1 MPDAGYLTIGKVVK
15 RLQQRYPDLS
25 VSKVRY
31 LEDEGLITPARTPG
45 GYRLYSQHDVNRLET
60 ILRLQKTRFL
70 PLQVIKEELEKGES
84 AGMGY
89 GTSSSL
95 PASLQQSDNEETT
108 NRLHPIDRMP
118 ELTGAPVSF
127 VRQLAEVG
135 VIPLKRSPH
144 GRDLVDGHD
153 LALVRVCHEL
163 SRFGIGPR
171 NLRQYVTAANRESAM
186 FEQALVIYARKGG
199 GVEAE
204 LTDERRERFANAC
217 DQMLVLTNQVRD
229 ALIRR
234 HIDTTYKEMGVRE
247 QPERLPKDQE
257 RTHRG

>member
-31 LEDEGLITPARTPG
+31 LEEEGLITPARTPG

-60 ILRLQKTRFL
+60 ILHLQKTRFL
-70 PLQVIKEELEKGES
+70 PLQVIKEELERGEKPS
-84 AGMGY
+84 AAAG
-89 GTSSSL
+89 SSGL
-95 PASLQQSDNEETT
+95 PVGLTAPDDDETA

-118 ELTGAPVSF
+118 EVAGAPVSF
-127 VRQLAEVG
+127 VRQLADVG
-135 VIPLKRSPH
+135 IIPLKRSPQ

-153 LALVRVCHEL
+153 LPLIRVCHEL
-163 SRFGIGPR
+163 SRYGINPR

-186 FEQALVIYARKGG
+186 FEQALVVYARKGG

-204 LTDERRERFANAC
+204 LTDERRERFTNAC
-217 DQMLVLTNQVRD
+217 DQMLALTNQVRD

-234 HIDTTYKEMGVRE
+234 QINTTFKEMGTSSSA
-247 QPERLPKDQE
+247 ERP
-257 RTHRG
+257 TSS

>member
-1 MPDAGYLTIGKVVK
+1 MADAGYLTIGKVVK

-31 LEDEGLITPARTPG
+31 LEEEGLITPSRTPG

-60 ILRLQKTRFL
+60 ILHLQKTRFL
-70 PLQVIKEELEKGES
+70 PLQVIKEQLERGES
-84 AGMGY
+84 GLASAETG
-89 GTSSSL
+89 L
-95 PASLQQSDNEETT
+95 PVGLTQADDDETA

-118 ELTGAPVSF
+118 EVAECPVSF

-135 VIPLKRSPH
+135 VITLKRSPQ

-153 LALVRVCHEL
+153 LPLIRICHEL

-171 NLRQYVTAANRESAM
+171 NLRQYVIAANRESAM
-186 FEQALVIYARKGG
+186 FEQALVVYARKGG

-204 LTDERRERFANAC
+204 LTEERRERFAKAC
-217 DQMLVLTNQVRD
+217 NQMLALTNQVRD

-234 HIDTTYKEMGVRE
+234 QINATFKEMDTQQGDGR
-247 QPERLPKDQE
+247 P
-257 RTHRG
+257 TGA

>member
-31 LEDEGLITPARTPG
+31 LEDEGLINPSRTPG
-45 GYRLYSQHDVNRLET
+45 GYRLYSQHDINRLET
-60 ILRLQKTRFL
+60 ILHLQKTRFL
-70 PLQVIKEELEKGES
+70 PLQVIKEELERRES
-84 AGMGY
+84 GGSGQLDSAN
-89 GTSSSL
+89 L
-95 PASLQQSDNEETT
+95 PVGLTQTDDDETT

-118 ELTGAPVSF
+118 EVAGAPVSF

-153 LALVRVCHEL
+153 LALIRVCHEL

-186 FEQALVIYARKGG
+186 FEQALVVYARKGG

-217 DQMLVLTNQVRD
+217 DQMLALTNQVRD

-234 HIDTTYKEMGVRE
+234 QINTTFKEMGTSSSA
-247 QPERLPKDQE
+247 ERP
-257 RTHRG
+257 TSS

>member
-31 LEDEGLITPARTPG
+31 LEDEGLLTPARTPG
-45 GYRLYSQHDVNRLET
+45 GYRLYSQYDINRLET
-60 ILRLQKTRFL
+60 ILHLQKTRFL
-70 PLQVIKEELEKGES
+70 PLQVIREELERGENGATAS
-84 AGMGY
+84 SSL
-89 GTSSSL
+89 TSSGL
-95 PASLQQSDNEETT
+95 PASLTQTDDEETA

-118 ELTGAPVSF
+118 EVAGAPVSF

-135 VIPLKRSPH
+135 IISFKRSPH
-144 GRDLVDGHD
+144 GRDLVEGHD
-153 LALVRVCHEL
+153 LPLIRTCHEL

-186 FEQALVIYARKGG
+186 FEHALVVYARKGG

-204 LTDERRERFANAC
+204 LTDERRERFVQAR
-217 DQMLVLTNQVRD
+217 DQMLALTNQVRD
-229 ALIRR
+229 VLIRR
-234 HIDTTYKEMGVRE
+234 QIDTTFKEMGA
-247 QPERLPKDQE
+247 QQIDERP
-257 RTHRG
+257 

>member
-31 LEDEGLITPARTPG
+31 LEDEGLLNPSRTPG

-60 ILRLQKTRFL
+60 ILHLQKTRFL
-70 PLQVIKEELEKGES
+70 PLQVIKEQLEKGETGFS
-84 AGMGY
+84 ASMSDSG
-89 GTSSSL
+89 L
-95 PASLQQSDNEETT
+95 PAGLSRTDDDETA

-118 ELTGAPVSF
+118 EVAGTPVSF
-127 VRQLAEVG
+127 ARQLADVG
-135 VIPLKRSPH
+135 IITLKRSPH

-153 LALVRVCHEL
+153 LPLIRVCHEL

-186 FEQALVIYARKGG
+186 FEQALIVYARKGG

-204 LTDERRERFANAC
+204 MTDERRERFGQAR
-217 DQMLVLTNQVRD
+217 DQMLALTNQVRD

-234 HIDTTYKEMGVRE
+234 QIDAAFKEMSAGNDAA
-247 QPERLPKDQE
+247 PTP
-257 RTHRG
+257 

>member
-31 LEDEGLITPARTPG
+31 LEDEGLITPSRTPG

-60 ILRLQKTRFL
+60 ILHLQKTRFL
-70 PLQVIKEELEKGES
+70 PLQVIKEQLEKGES
-84 AGMGY
+84 GGAG
-89 GTSSSL
+89 SSD
-95 PASLQQSDNEETT
+95 ASGLAAGVGRPDDEEVA

-118 ELTGAPVSF
+118 ELAGAPVSF

-135 VIPLKRSPH
+135 LVPLKRSPQ
-144 GRDLVDGHD
+144 GRDLVDGRD
-153 LALVRVCHEL
+153 LPLIRVCHEL

-186 FEQALVIYARKGG
+186 FEQALVVYARKGG

-204 LTDERRERFANAC
+204 LTDERRERFVQAR
-217 DQMLVLTNQVRD
+217 DQMLALTNQVRD

-234 HIDTTYKEMGVRE
+234 QVNSTFKEMVE
-247 QPERLPKDQE
+247 QQPDRPPQD
-257 RTHRG
+257 

>member
-31 LEDEGLITPARTPG
+31 LEDEGLINPSRTPG

-60 ILRLQKTRFL
+60 ILHLQKTRFL
-70 PLQVIKEELEKGES
+70 PLQVIKEQLERGET
-84 AGMGY
+84 G
-89 GTSSSL
+89 SSSTWNDPNL
-95 PASLQQSDNEETT
+95 PAGVTRSDDEETA

-118 ELTGAPVSF
+118 EVAGAPVSF

-135 VIPLKRSPH
+135 IITLKRSPH

-153 LALVRVCHEL
+153 LPLIRTCHEL

-186 FEQALVIYARKGG
+186 FQQALIVYARKGG

-204 LTDERRERFANAC
+204 MTSERRERFGQAR
-217 DQMLVLTNQVRD
+217 DQMLALTNQVRD

-234 HIDTTYKEMGVRE
+234 QIDAAFKEMRAE
-247 QPERLPKDQE
+247 DDSAPMP
-257 RTHRG
+257 

>member
-1 MPDAGYLTIGKVVK
+1 MPDAGYLTIDKVVK

-31 LEDEGLITPARTPG
+31 LEDEGLINPSRTPG
-45 GYRLYSQHDVNRLET
+45 GYRLYSQHDINRLET

-84 AGMGY
+84 GILGTASTAG
-89 GTSSSL
+89 L
-95 PASLQQSDNEETT
+95 PTGLLQEDDAETT

-118 ELTGAPVSF
+118 EVAGCPVSF

-153 LALVRVCHEL
+153 LPLIRVCHEL
-163 SRFGIGPR
+163 SHFGIGPR

-186 FEQALVIYARKGG
+186 FEQALVVFARKGG

-204 LTDERRERFANAC
+204 LTDERRERFSQAFS
-217 DQMLVLTNQVRD
+217 QMLALTNQVRD

-234 HIDTTYKEMGVRE
+234 QINATYKEMDAQRDHGRQTNE
-247 QPERLPKDQE
+247 
-257 RTHRG
+257 

>member
-31 LEDEGLITPARTPG
+31 LEEEGLLTPARTPG
-45 GYRLYSQHDVNRLET
+45 GYRLYSQHDINRLET
-60 ILRLQKTRFL
+60 ILHLQKSRFL
-70 PLQVIKEELEKGES
+70 PLQVIREELERGGGE
-84 AGMGY
+84 AVPGEGAA
-89 GTSSSL
+89 TSGL
-95 PASLQQSDNEETT
+95 PVGLTQPDDEETA

-118 ELTGAPVSF
+118 EVAGTPVSF

-135 VIPLKRSPH
+135 LIELKRSPQ

-153 LALVRVCHEL
+153 LPLIRVCHEL
-163 SRFGIGPR
+163 GRFGIGPR

-186 FEQALVIYARKGG
+186 FEQALVVFARKGG

-204 LTDERRERFANAC
+204 LTDERRERFVKAC
-217 DQMLVLTNQVRD
+217 DQMLALTNQVRD
-229 ALIRR
+229 TLIRR
-234 HIDTTYKEMGVRE
+234 QINRTFKEMGSQQDG
-247 QPERLPKDQE
+247 QPSG
-257 RTHRG
+257 T

>member
-45 GYRLYSQHDVNRLET
+45 GYRLYSQHDINRLET
-60 ILRLQKTRFL
+60 ILHLQKTRFL
-70 PLQVIKEELEKGES
+70 PLQVIKEELERGES
-84 AGMGY
+84 
-89 GTSSSL
+89 GTSPAGTVSGL
-95 PASLQQSDNEETT
+95 PVGLAQQDDDETT

-118 ELTGAPVSF
+118 EITGAPVSF

-153 LALVRVCHEL
+153 LQLIRVCHEL

-171 NLRQYVTAANRESAM
+171 NLRQYVTASNRESAM
-186 FEQALVIYARKGG
+186 FEQALVVYARKGG

-204 LTDERRERFANAC
+204 LTDERRERFVQAC
-217 DQMLVLTNQVRD
+217 DQMLALTNQVRD

-234 HIDTTYKEMGVRE
+234 QLDTTYKEMGVR
-247 QPERLPKDQE
+247 QGIDRPAGD
-257 RTHRG
+257 

>member
-31 LEDEGLITPARTPG
+31 LEEEGLLTPARTPG
-45 GYRLYSQHDVNRLET
+45 GYRLYSQHDINRLET
-60 ILRLQKTRFL
+60 ILHLQKTRFL
-70 PLQVIKEELEKGES
+70 PLQVIREELEKGES
-84 AGMGY
+84 GIASATGA
-89 GTSSSL
+89 SVL
-95 PASLQQSDNEETT
+95 PVGLTNTDDDETA

-118 ELTGAPVSF
+118 EVAGAPVSF
-127 VRQLAEVG
+127 VRQLAEQG
-135 VIPLKRSPH
+135 IIAFKRSPH

-153 LALVRVCHEL
+153 LPLIRVCHEL

-186 FEQALVIYARKGG
+186 FEQALVVYARKGG

-204 LTDERRERFANAC
+204 LTEERRERFSQAC
-217 DQMLVLTNQVRD
+217 DQMLALTNQVRD

-234 HIDTTYKEMGVRE
+234 QINTTFKEMGV
-247 QPERLPKDQE
+247 QDQKSERA
-257 RTHRG
+257 

>member
-31 LEDEGLITPARTPG
+31 LEDEGLITPSRTPG

-60 ILRLQKTRFL
+60 ILHLQKTRFL
-70 PLQVIKEELEKGES
+70 PLQVIKEELERGERGLSS
-84 AGMGY
+84 AG
-89 GTSSSL
+89 SSVL
-95 PASLQQSDNEETT
+95 PVGVTQRDDDEVA

-118 ELTGAPVSF
+118 EVAGCPVSF
-127 VRQLAEVG
+127 VRQLAEAG

-153 LALVRVCHEL
+153 LPLIRTCHEL
-163 SRFGIGPR
+163 SHFGIGPR

-186 FEQALVIYARKGG
+186 FEHALVVYARKAG
-199 GVEAE
+199 GVEPE
-204 LTDERRERFANAC
+204 LTDERRERFSQAC
-217 DQMLVLTNQVRD
+217 DQMLALTNQVRD

-234 HIDTTYKEMGVRE
+234 HINATYKEMG
-247 QPERLPKDQE
+247 ERQDADRSQDF
-257 RTHRG
+257 

>member
-31 LEDEGLITPARTPG
+31 LEDEGLITPSRTPG

-60 ILRLQKTRFL
+60 ILHLQKTRFL
-70 PLQVIKEELEKGES
+70 PLQVIKEELERAEMGIS
-84 AGMGY
+84 QTPGAAGVPVGI
-89 GTSSSL
+89 
-95 PASLQQSDNEETT
+95 LQPDDDETA

-118 ELTGAPVSF
+118 EVAGAPVSF

-135 VIPLKRSPH
+135 LIPLKRSPH

-153 LALVRVCHEL
+153 LPLIRVCHEL

-186 FEQALVIYARKGG
+186 FEQALVVYARKGG

-204 LTDERRERFANAC
+204 LTDERRERFGQAR
-217 DQMLVLTNQVRD
+217 DQMLALTNQVRD
-229 ALIRR
+229 TLIRR
-234 HIDTTYKEMGVRE
+234 QIDSTFKDMGKRQE
-247 QPERLPKDQE
+247 TERPKQN
-257 RTHRG
+257 

>member
-1 MPDAGYLTIGKVVK
+1 MADAGYLTIGKVVK

-31 LEDEGLITPARTPG
+31 LEDEGLINPSRTPG
-45 GYRLYSQHDVNRLET
+45 GYRLYSQHDINRLET
-60 ILRLQKTRFL
+60 ILHLQKTRFL
-70 PLQVIKEELEKGES
+70 PLQVIKEELERRES
-84 AGMGY
+84 GVASQTVGAAD
-89 GTSSSL
+89 L
-95 PASLQQSDNEETT
+95 PIGLTQSDDEQTT

-118 ELTGAPVSF
+118 EVAGAPVSF

-153 LALVRVCHEL
+153 LALIRVCHEL

-186 FEQALVIYARKGG
+186 FEQALVVYARKAG

-204 LTDERRERFANAC
+204 LTDERRERFAQAC
-217 DQMLVLTNQVRD
+217 NQMLALTNQVRD

-234 HIDTTYKEMGVRE
+234 QIDTTFKEMGVRQNGE
-247 QPERLPKDQE
+247 NPQSD
-257 RTHRG
+257 